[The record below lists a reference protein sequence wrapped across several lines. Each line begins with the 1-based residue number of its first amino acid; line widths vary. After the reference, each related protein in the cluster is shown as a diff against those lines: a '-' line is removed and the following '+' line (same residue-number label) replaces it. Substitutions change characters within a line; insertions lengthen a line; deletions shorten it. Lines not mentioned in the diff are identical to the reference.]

1 MWKKTN
7 FWKIRIVSYSN
18 LLARLKHSLYLAHIL
33 NHHFLYKISDI
44 RAREPEMKGRSEAHE
59 PSQDI
64 GGRAAV
70 LVDTDLPIGQHR
82 LLFYIPA
89 ISLDE

>member
-1 MWKKTN
+1 
-7 FWKIRIVSYSN
+7 
-18 LLARLKHSLYLAHIL
+18 
-33 NHHFLYKISDI
+33 
-44 RAREPEMKGRSEAHE
+44 MKGSPEAHE

-70 LVDTDLPIGQHR
+70 LVDPDLPIGQHR

-89 ISLDE
+89 ISLVDLEDFLYNPRLK

>member
-1 MWKKTN
+1 MKRNK
-7 FWKIRIVSYSN
+7 FVLLEQKGGEGAVSVQ
-18 LLARLKHSLYLAHIL
+18 
-33 NHHFLYKISDI
+33 
-44 RAREPEMKGRSEAHE
+44 EPEMKGRSEAHE

-70 LVDTDLPIGQHR
+70 LVDPDLPIGQHR

-89 ISLDE
+89 ISLDELEDLVYNPRLKEKSFRVLKIK